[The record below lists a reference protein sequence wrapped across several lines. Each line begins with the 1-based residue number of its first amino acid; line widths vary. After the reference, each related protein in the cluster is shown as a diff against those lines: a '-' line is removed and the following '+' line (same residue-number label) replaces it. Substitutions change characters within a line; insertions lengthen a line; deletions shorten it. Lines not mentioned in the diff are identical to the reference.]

1 MSSSQGGG
9 DSKLF
14 ARSIATIHPTHYEP
28 LSIVQSLVTSMAMF
42 LAYVPPS
49 YYGSRPMTMQGKV
62 AELRLEL
69 NSGGKKDKNFSQKKI
84 ALKKIVANMTM
95 SNNEM
100 VQLFPDI
107 IQCMNI
113 PNLEIKK
120 MCFLFLV
127 NYARMKPELAVK
139 AIPVLEQVRRIP
151 QNEAEETG
159 ADNRNRIWKTR
170 TPLVRALTLRTMSY
184 VHVKEFV
191 EATVPIVKQLLRDSD
206 PYVRKTA
213 AFCVAK
219 LYDHDRHMVEHSDL
233 IERLNSLLRDDNPT
247 VVASA
252 LAGLMD
258 IWERSDA
265 IKLTIDYSN
274 ASKMVAIL
282 PDCSEWGQTYILE
295 ALMSYVPQEAGEATL
310 LAERIA
316 PRLSHSNSAVVL
328 TCIRV
333 ILYLMNYIADEKQIS
348 ALCRKLSPPLVTLLA
363 KGPEVQYLALR
374 NALLI
379 LQRRPEVLRNDIRV
393 FFCKYN
399 DPIYV
404 KVTKLELIFMLA
416 NEKNIDEVLTELRE
430 YATEVDVHFVRKAV
444 RAIGKLAI
452 KIEPAARRCINLL
465 LELVATKVPYIV
477 QEATVV
483 IRNIF
488 RKYPN
493 QYESIIG
500 TLCENLDSLDEPEA
514 KAAMVWVIGQYAAR
528 IENSDVL
535 LEDFL
540 YSFAE
545 EPVEVQLALLTATVK
560 LFIQRPT
567 KGQDLVPKVL
577 KWATEE
583 TDNPDLRDRAYM
595 YWRLLSTDMNVAK
608 QIVMGE
614 KPAITAESEKL
625 DPQTLEEM
633 CLNVGTLATIYLKPV
648 QTVFRSARPR
658 RLPDSPALQKDRLPT
673 SQNLPTFES
682 QKHLSMLGMGGQP
695 AVVRTSNQGGLAG
708 SDGYAQQQQQQQQAG
723 GVTDQSV
730 INDADAYFAGIGSQ
744 QMAAMG
750 VNDDHGDSAFGGGG
764 HEAGYVVN
772 QYAPQQVFRPAQG
785 GGSNGDLL
793 ML

>member
-1 MSSSQGGG
+1 MSSSQGG

-14 ARSIATIHPTHYEP
+14 AR
-28 LSIVQSLVTSMAMF
+28 
-42 LAYVPPS
+42 
-49 YYGSRPMTMQGKV
+49 GKV
-62 AELRLEL
+62 AELRQEL
-69 NSGGKKDKNFSQKKI
+69 NNGGKKDKNFAGKKI

-95 SNNEM
+95 SNNDM
-100 VQLFPDI
+100 VALFPDI
-107 IQCMNI
+107 IGCMHI
-113 PNLEIKK
+113 QSIEIKK

-127 NYARMKPELAVK
+127 NYARMRPEVAVK
-139 AIPVLEQVRRIP
+139 AIPVLEQDMEDS
-151 QNEAEETG
+151 N
-159 ADNRNRIWKTR
+159 
-170 TPLVRALTLRTMSY
+170 PLVRALALRTMSY
-184 VHVKEFV
+184 IHVKEFV
-191 EATVPIVKQLLRDSD
+191 EATVPIVKALLKDSD

-213 AFCVAK
+213 AYCVAK
-219 LYDHDRHMVEHSDL
+219 LYDHDRRMVEASDL
-233 IERLNSLLRDDNPT
+233 IDRLNSLLRDDNPT

-265 IKLTIDYSN
+265 IKLTIDYHN

-295 ALMSYVPQEAGEATL
+295 ALMSYTPQESTEAAL
-310 LAERIA
+310 LAERIS

-333 ILYLMNYIADEKQIS
+333 ILYLMNYIADQKQITI
-348 ALCRKLSPPLVTLLA
+348 LCKKLSPPLVTLLA
-363 KGPEVQYLALR
+363 KGPEVQYLVLR

-430 YATEVDVHFVRKAV
+430 YATEIDVHFVRKAV

-452 KIEPAARRCINLL
+452 KIEPAARQCINVLL
-465 LELVATKVPYIV
+465 DLVATKVTYIV

-514 KAAMVWVIGQYAAR
+514 KAAMVWVIGQYASR
-528 IENSDVL
+528 IENADAL

-540 YSFAE
+540 FSFAD

-567 KGQDLVPKVL
+567 KGQELVPRVL

-595 YWRLLSTDMNVAK
+595 YWRLLSTDMEAAK
-608 QIVMGE
+608 KVIMGE
-614 KPAITAESEKL
+614 KPAITAESERL

-633 CLNVGTLATIYLKPV
+633 CLNVGTLATVYLKPV

-658 RLPDSPALQKDRLPT
+658 RLQKSPALQKAPSQPRPSGSASGSSPLPPT
-673 SQNLPTFES
+673 PAPSQQE
-682 QKHLSMLGMGGQP
+682 QQRQML
-695 AVVRTSNQGGLAG
+695 
-708 SDGYAQQQQQQQQAG
+708 QQQQIQQQQILQQQQQAAAAAG
-723 GVTDQSV
+723 GAAGADLLFMDNNKSLSMMGNGGQPSDIDIFNRGTVPPSNNGMTSPTAGV
-730 INDADAYFAGIGSQ
+730 EEADAYFSQ
-744 QMAAMG
+744 MRIQET
-750 VNDDHGDSAFGGGG
+750 SAHDQFGGDGG
-764 HEAGYVVN
+764 NAGYLVN
-772 QYAPQQVFRPAQG
+772 QYAPQTVYQQG
-785 GGSNGDLL
+785 VSGNGDLL
-793 ML
+793 L

>member
-1 MSSSQGGG
+1 M
-9 DSKLF
+9 K
-14 ARSIATIHPTHYEP
+14 AHPA
-28 LSIVQSLVTSMAMF
+28 IMF
-42 LAYVPPS
+42 LPHYIPPS
-49 YYGSRPMTMQGKV
+49 GFVGSLYNRSPQGKV

-69 NSGGKKDKNFSQKKI
+69 NSGGKKDKNHAAKKI

-95 SNNEM
+95 SNNDM
-100 VQLFPDI
+100 VALFPDI
-107 IQCMNI
+107 VGCMQI
-113 PNLEIKK
+113 PSLEIKK

-127 NYARMKPELAVK
+127 NYARMKPEVAVK
-139 AIPVLEQVRRIP
+139 ALPTLQ
-151 QNEAEETG
+151 EASFYL
-159 ADNRNRIWKTR
+159 DMNDSN
-170 TPLVRALTLRTMSY
+170 PLVRALALRTMSY
-184 VHVKEFV
+184 IHVRDFV
-191 EATVPIVKQLLRDSD
+191 EATVPPTKQLLRDAD

-219 LYDHDRHMVEHSDL
+219 LYDHDRHLVEGSDL
-233 IERLNSLLRDDNPT
+233 IDRLNSMLRDDNPT

-252 LAGLMD
+252 LASLMD

-265 IKLTIDYSN
+265 IKLTIDYGN
-274 ASKMVAIL
+274 ASKMVQIL

-295 ALMSYVPQEAGEATL
+295 ALMSYVPQESSEALL
-310 LAERIA
+310 LAERIS

-333 ILYLMNYIADEKQIS
+333 VLYLMNYINDQKQIS

-416 NEKNIDEVLTELRE
+416 NEKNIQEVLTELRE
-430 YATEVDVHFVRKAV
+430 YATEIDVHFVRKSV

-452 KIEPAARRCINLL
+452 KIEPAAKQCINTL
-465 LELVATKVPYIV
+465 LELVATKVTYIV

-514 KAAMVWVIGQYAAR
+514 KAAMIWVIGQYASR

-540 YSFAE
+540 YSFAD

-567 KGQDLVPKVL
+567 KGQELVPKVL
-577 KWATEE
+577 KWATED
-583 TDNPDLRDRAYM
+583 TDNPDLRDRGYM
-595 YWRLLSTDMNVAK
+595 YWRLLSSDMATAK
-608 QIVMGE
+608 AIVMGE
-614 KPAITAESEKL
+614 KPPITAESEKL
-625 DPQTLEEM
+625 DPATLEEM
-633 CLNVGTLATIYLKPV
+633 CLNVGTLATVYLKPV
-648 QTVFRSARPR
+648 QQVFRSARPR
-658 RLPDSPALQKDRLPT
+658 RLTDSPALQKQHLP
-673 SQNLPTFES
+673 NWDMDS
-682 QKHLSMLGMGGQP
+682 QKSLSAFGNTQPMVKPNGQGDLAA
-695 AVVRTSNQGGLAG
+695 AVDA
-708 SDGYAQQQQQQQQAG
+708 
-723 GVTDQSV
+723 
-730 INDADAYFAGIGSQ
+730 ADAFFAGVGQ
-744 QMAAMG
+744 QMASMNLNG
-750 VNDDHGDSAFGGGG
+750 QDEGFGGSPSVGRS
-764 HEAGYVVN
+764 EMQYVVN
-772 QYAPQQVFRPAQG
+772 QNAPEQVYQPAVGQ
-785 GGSNGDLL
+785 GSNGDLL
-793 ML
+793 MFN

>member
-1 MSSSQGGG
+1 M
-9 DSKLF
+9 DD
-14 ARSIATIHPTHYEP
+14 T
-28 LSIVQSLVTSMAMF
+28 
-42 LAYVPPS
+42 
-49 YYGSRPMTMQGKV
+49 
-62 AELRLEL
+62 
-69 NSGGKKDKNFSQKKI
+69 N
-84 ALKKIVANMTM
+84 
-95 SNNEM
+95 
-100 VQLFPDI
+100 
-107 IQCMNI
+107 
-113 PNLEIKK
+113 
-120 MCFLFLV
+120 
-127 NYARMKPELAVK
+127 
-139 AIPVLEQVRRIP
+139 
-151 QNEAEETG
+151 
-159 ADNRNRIWKTR
+159 
-170 TPLVRALTLRTMSY
+170 PLVRALALRTMSY

-191 EATVPIVKQLLRDSD
+191 EATVPLVKRLLRDSD

-219 LYDHDRHMVEHSDL
+219 LYDHDKYMVEQSDL
-233 IERLNSLLRDDNPT
+233 IDRLNQLLRDDNPT

-258 IWERSDA
+258 IWERSDS

-282 PDCSEWGQTYILE
+282 PDCSEFVSIFTHSIRAPSLTQSRWGQTYILE
-295 ALMSYVPQEAGEATL
+295 ALMSYVPQESGEATL

-379 LQRRPEVLRNDIRV
+379 LQRRPDVLRNDIRV

-500 TLCENLDSLDEPEA
+500 TLCEHLDSLDEPEA

-608 QIVMGE
+608 QMVMGE
-614 KPAITAESEKL
+614 KPPITAESEKL

-658 RLPDSPALQKDRLPT
+658 RLTDSPALQKHNLPT
-673 SQNLPTFES
+673 SSNLPAFDA
-682 QKHLSMLGMGGQP
+682 QKSLSMFGMGGQP
-695 AVVRTSNQGGLAG
+695 AVLQP
-708 SDGYAQQQQQQQQAG
+708 DAQQGNNNASNSEG
-723 GVTDQSV
+723 STDMTHAV
-730 INDADAYFAGIGSQ
+730 NDADAYFAGIGSQ

-750 VNDDHGDSAFGGGG
+750 IHEAGDASFGGGG
-764 HEAGYVVN
+764 NESSYVVN
-772 QYAPQQVFRPAQG
+772 QYAPQQVFQPAQG
-785 GGSNGDLL
+785 VGSNGDLL
-793 ML
+793 IL

>member
-1 MSSSQGGG
+1 
-9 DSKLF
+9 
-14 ARSIATIHPTHYEP
+14 
-28 LSIVQSLVTSMAMF
+28 MF
-42 LAYVPPS
+42 MAYVPPPP
-49 YYGSRPMTMQGKV
+49 YISRQLTTSKGKV

-69 NSGGKKDKNFSQKKI
+69 NSGGKKDKNNANKKI

-95 SNNEM
+95 SNNDM
-100 VQLFPDI
+100 VALFPDI
-107 IQCMNI
+107 IGCMHI
-113 PNLEIKK
+113 QSLEIKK
-120 MCFLFLV
+120 MCFLFLDMEDH
-127 NYARMKPELAVK
+127 N
-139 AIPVLEQVRRIP
+139 
-151 QNEAEETG
+151 
-159 ADNRNRIWKTR
+159 
-170 TPLVRALTLRTMSY
+170 PLVRALALRTMSY
-184 VHVKEFV
+184 IHVREFV
-191 EATVPIVKQLLRDSD
+191 EATVPLVKHMLKDAD

-219 LYDHDRHMVEHSDL
+219 LYDHDRRMVEGSDL
-233 IERLNSLLRDDNPT
+233 IDRLNTLLRDDNPT

-252 LAGLMD
+252 LASLMD

-282 PDCSEWGQTYILE
+282 ADCSEWGQTYILE
-295 ALMSYVPQEAGEATL
+295 ALMSYVPQDGNEALL
-310 LAERIA
+310 LAERIT

-333 ILYLMNYIADEKQIS
+333 VLYLMNYIADQRHNA
-348 ALCRKLSPPLVTLLA
+348 ALCKKLSPPLVTLLA

-416 NEKNIDEVLTELRE
+416 NENNIDEVLTELRE
-430 YATEVDVHFVRKAV
+430 YATEIDVHFVRKAV

-452 KIEPAARRCINLL
+452 KIEPAARQCINLL
-465 LELVATKVPYIV
+465 LELVATKVTYIV

-500 TLCENLDSLDEPEA
+500 TLCEHLDSLDEPEA
-514 KAAMVWVIGQYAAR
+514 KAAMVWVIGQYADR
-528 IENSDVL
+528 IENSDAL

-567 KGQDLVPKVL
+567 KGAELVPKVL

-595 YWRLLSTDMNVAK
+595 YWRLLSTDINAAK
-608 QIVMGE
+608 KIVMGE
-614 KPAITAESEKL
+614 KPAITAESERL
-625 DPQTLEEM
+625 DPATLEEM
-633 CLNVGTLATIYLKPV
+633 CLNVGTLATVYLKPV

-658 RLPDSPALQKDRLPT
+658 KLIDSPALQKHLLPT
-673 SQNLPTFES
+673 SIEN
-682 QKHLSMLGMGGQP
+682 QKSLSMLGMGGQ
-695 AVVRTSNQGGLAG
+695 
-708 SDGYAQQQQQQQQAG
+708 AQDINMHSQHVNNAAAG
-723 GVTDQSV
+723 GVDANGNLAQAVS
-730 INDADAYFAGIGSQ
+730 DADAYFSSIGPQ
-744 QMAAMG
+744 QMAAMRI
-750 VNDDHGDSAFGGGG
+750 DQGDAFGDTSGY
-764 HEAGYVVN
+764 ETGYVVN
-772 QYAPQQVFRPAQG
+772 QHAPQQIVQPAQG
-785 GGSNGDLL
+785 GNGDLL
-793 ML
+793 VL